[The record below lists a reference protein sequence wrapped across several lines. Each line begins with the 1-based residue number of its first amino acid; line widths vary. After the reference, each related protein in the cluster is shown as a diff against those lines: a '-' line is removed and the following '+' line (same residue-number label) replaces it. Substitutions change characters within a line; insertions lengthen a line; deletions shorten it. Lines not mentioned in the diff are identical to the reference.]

1 MDTLNLKKLDSP
13 YLAGKDK
20 MNDLAF
26 RIQSA
31 AGLNPQEIFP
41 RQHTPVIENR
51 VSPVQLS
58 VEFGVANRSIQAPA
72 NEEKSKNQLNVAVSS
87 YTDKAVNKIEVKDNI
102 VEDKP
107 EFKVEQKEIIK
118 PDLTETEISELPST
132 KSTIERDVPSPAI
145 PNRIEEPAKVGNK
158 TEAVEPEEAEN
169 KASEVVNKVNIQ
181 HEQPTRKD
189 HTLENQSSFQFPW
202 ASLLGLVATAVAVFG
217 AYWVWTNIQKPTSVE
232 DVVHNVSNQTP
243 IGKRQ
248 SIVQPVTTNSTPKQ
262 PEMVELTTEH
272 ELLSAL
278 LVNKPNNQS
287 EYLDFVASDEPSKVS
302 MVELEKKGFIVLE
315 LEDDLFDPIRL

>member
-1 MDTLNLKKLDSP
+1 MTTLSLKKLDSP
-13 YLAGKDK
+13 YLAEKDK

-51 VSPVQLS
+51 VTPVQLS

-72 NEEKSKNQLNVAVSS
+72 KEERKTEQLDERTSS
-87 YTDKAVNKIEVKDNI
+87 YTDSTVHKIEAKDPV

-107 EFKVEQKEIIK
+107 EFEIEQKETFQ
-118 PDLTETEISELPST
+118 PDLRETEISDLPST
-132 KSTIERDVPSPAI
+132 ESTIERDVPSPAI
-145 PNRIEEPAKVGNK
+145 PNRAEEPANVEKK
-158 TEAVEPEEAEN
+158 TEAVELDEAEN
-169 KASEVVNKVNIQ
+169 KASEVVNKANIQ
-181 HEQPTRKD
+181 QEQPSRKD
-189 HTLENQSSFQFPW
+189 NIIENQSSFQFPW

-232 DVVHNVSNQTP
+232 DVVHNVSNRTP
-243 IGKRQ
+243 VINKQ
-248 SIVQPVTTNSTPKQ
+248 STIQPVKTNTTPKQ
-262 PEMVELTTEH
+262 PERVELTEEH

-278 LVNKPNNQS
+278 LVDKSLNQT

-302 MVELEKKGFIVLE
+302 MVELEKRGFIVLE
-315 LEDDLFDPIRL
+315 LEDDLFDPVRL